1 MVTSLVVTSAW
12 RKLPAHLDPESFPP
26 RKSPG
31 HEGSGLNHRMESLK
45 QGEGRGASNTLQE
58 PFPASQH
65 LLESDTM
72 MPECSGQKGMKG
84 GDRIGTF
91 CQLYNI
97 PTCLQRKLVP
107 HLRQRSHKK
116 PGAIPK
122 DKKLKRARLL
132 SSGPHVCAL
141 LSCFSCVHLFVTPWT
156 ETHQAPG
163 SWDSPGKNTPPGK
176 HSESHIKS

>member
-1 MVTSLVVTSAW
+1 
-12 RKLPAHLDPESFPP
+12 
-26 RKSPG
+26 
-31 HEGSGLNHRMESLK
+31 
-45 QGEGRGASNTLQE
+45 
-58 PFPASQH
+58 
-65 LLESDTM
+65 
-72 MPECSGQKGMKG
+72 MKG

-132 SSGPHVCAL
+132 SSGSHVCAL

-156 ETHQAPG
+156 ETHQAPLSVG
-163 SWDSPGKNTPPGK
+163 FSRQKYWSGLACPPPGDLPNQGFKPASLTFPALASSSLPLAPPGK
-176 HSESHIKS
+176 PSESHIKS